1 MCVKNMN
8 KEDDGL
14 REITG
19 TQLTNSGYLMNHIRK
34 YEQTN
39 QDVLYLGHS
48 FQYTALQ
55 CLP

>member
-1 MCVKNMN
+1 MN